1 MRDLS
6 LSKAERM
13 LARHFKA
20 RYKLSWPFAAHL
32 AKDAVCI
39 LELVRLKVE
48 LSIVEIEN

>member
-6 LSKAERM
+6 LSQMERM
-13 LARHFKA
+13 IARHFKH

-39 LELVRLKVE
+39 LEMGKLKPE
-48 LSIVEIEN
+48 QEQE